1 MPKSIH
7 FVIIIESATM
17 SAPTSTKQT
26 GQKPQASIPST
37 QTPATKTSIAPS
49 TKKHRHSTF
58 PQPKNPQSAKP
69 ASNVIASRIEKKKP
83 TTHRSRKT
91 ASATAPEFRIRIF
104 INNRLGN
111 RREILCSP
119 SATIGAFKG
128 VAAKQLGTRPEAI
141 LLKRQGERPFKDS
154 LTLEDY
160 EIGDGSSLDFEI
172 DTGDS

>member
-1 MPKSIH
+1 
-7 FVIIIESATM
+7 M
-17 SAPTSTKQT
+17 SAPTSMNQT
-26 GQKPQASIPST
+26 GQKPQASIASA
-37 QTPATKTSIAPS
+37 ATTTSIAPS
-49 TKKHRHSTF
+49 TRKHRHPTF
-58 PQPKNPQSAKP
+58 PQPKNPESAKA
-69 ASNVIASRIEKKKP
+69 ASKVIASRIEKKKP